1 MAHTIARHAG
11 IVILGMA
18 SIGLQSRDPIGRPG
32 TAQNVDVEARFGL
45 DTADAGPFP
54 SDLFTVEDA
63 SQNTGRRLAY
73 PRPDCG
79 ARPSDCDDIDVVD
92 TLDGWGV
99 QTRISVPFSGEIDPA
114 TVTSSSMFVV
124 SLDGTGPGQ
133 PPGGQRIG
141 INQVVWD
148 AATHTI
154 HFEVDRLLDQHRQH
168 AVIVTKDVLDARG
181 RRVKRS
187 HAFENYARSTPPWY
201 GARLDR
207 ALAAAHALG
216 IPPGHVV
223 SASVFTTQ
231 TVTSVMERI
240 RDDIKAGVPA
250 PADFLLGPAGE
261 RSVFNR
267 ADVSSVM
274 FRPQTTVSPPVLT
287 DSAINLSQLDVVAG
301 AVGRIAYG
309 RYTSPDYLVHPGE
322 YIPAV
327 GTRSETPPVQDYATV
342 HFTLYVPSGPKPAAG
357 WPVVLIGGGAS
368 GNQHVSSTIVAS
380 VMASRGLAT
389 IGISHVGQGFGPL
402 GRLVVTK
409 TDSTVLDLPNPGRGA
424 DQNGDNTYSFLEG
437 SEAAQPLTWTISLR
451 DTHRQT
457 VIDFMQLVR
466 VIEIGMDVDGD
477 SSADLDAAR
486 IYFQGASAGSML
498 GASFVALEPSVAVA
512 AFVTPPGL
520 ITEHTRW
527 QPIRRSAIGRALLA
541 RVPSLI
547 NAPGIMRIDDIA
559 VAAPHFDEKKPL
571 RDQPVEV
578 STVAGATAIQHA
590 LEFVEMVAEP
600 GVGAMFW
607 AKYLRA
613 EPLSGSYPKAILYQM
628 AKGDQQA
635 PNPGTTAIIREG
647 DLADRT
653 TFYRHDL
660 ASTFDPTIPKN
671 PHLFAGQPTSLNATA
686 RAISIGAQEQMAV
699 FFASHGLTTIHPSP
713 EQFFEVPIAGP
724 LPETLNYIR

>member
-1 MAHTIARHAG
+1 MAHTIARQAG
-11 IVILGMA
+11 IVMLGLA
-18 SIGLQSRDPIGRPG
+18 SLGLQSLDPTGRPATKQDGDVVALFALG
-32 TAQNVDVEARFGL
+32 TPE
-45 DTADAGPFP
+45 AGPFP
-54 SDLFTVEDA
+54 SDIFTIEDS

-73 PRPDCG
+73 PRPAC
-79 ARPSDCDDIDVVD
+79 AVRPSDCDDIDVVN

-99 QTRISVPFSGEIDPA
+99 QSRISVPFSAAIDPA
-114 TVTSSSMFVV
+114 TVTSDSMFVV
-124 SLDGTGPGQ
+124 SLDSTRPGQ

-148 AATHTI
+148 VATHTI
-154 HFEVDRLLDQHRQH
+154 HVEVDRLLDQHRQH
-168 AVIVTKDVLDARG
+168 AIIVTKAVLDTRG

-187 HAFENYARSTPPWY
+187 EAFENYAGWAPAWY
-201 GARLDR
+201 AARLDR

-216 IPPGHVV
+216 IPPGHVA

-240 RDDIKAGVPA
+240 RDDLKARVPP

-267 ADVSSVM
+267 ADVTSVV
-274 FRPQTTVSPPVLT
+274 FRQHTGVSPPVLT
-287 DSAINLSQLDVVAG
+287 NSDVNLSQLDVVAG

-309 RYTSPDYLVHPGE
+309 RYISPDYLVHPGE

-327 GTRSETPPVQDYATV
+327 GTRIETPPVQGYATV
-342 HFTLYVPSGPKPAAG
+342 YFTLYLPSGPKPSGG
-357 WPVVLIGGGAS
+357 WPVVLIGGGVS
-368 GNQHVSSTIVAS
+368 GNQHVSSTIFAS
-380 VMASRGLAT
+380 MMASRGLAT

-424 DQNGDNTYSFLEG
+424 NQNSDNTYAPLEG
-437 SEAAQPLTWTISLR
+437 AEAAQPRTWTISLR

-457 VIDFMQLVR
+457 VIDLMQLVR
-466 VIEIGMDVDGD
+466 VIEVGIDVDGD

-486 IYFQGASAGSML
+486 IYFQGGSAGSML

-520 ITEHTRW
+520 ITDHTRW
-527 QPIRRSAIGRALLA
+527 QPIRRSAIGRALQA

-547 NAPGIMRIDDIA
+547 NGPGLTSIDGVA
-559 VAAPHFDEKKPL
+559 VAAPHFDENKPL
-571 RDQPVEV
+571 RDQPVMIN
-578 STVAGATAIQHA
+578 TVAGATAIQQA

-600 GVGAMFW
+600 GVGAIAW
-607 AKYLRA
+607 AKYLRS
-613 EPLSGSYPKAILYQM
+613 EPLSGSYPKALLYQM
-628 AKGDQQA
+628 AIGDQQA
-635 PNPGTTAIIREG
+635 PNPGTSAIIREG
-647 DLADRT
+647 DLAAMT
-653 TFYRHDL
+653 TVYRHDL
-660 ASTFDPTIPKN
+660 ASAFDPTIPKN
-671 PHLFAGQPTSLNATA
+671 PHLFAGQPTILNATA
-686 RAISIGAQEQMAV
+686 RAISLGAQEQMAV
-699 FFASHGLTTIHPSP
+699 FFASGGLTTIVPSP
-713 EQFFEVPIAGP
+713 AQFFEVPIASP

>member
-1 MAHTIARHAG
+1 MAHRIPWDAA
-11 IVILGMA
+11 IVILGLA
-18 SIGLQSRDPIGRPG
+18 STGFQSSDAKGRPD
-32 TAQNVDVEARFGL
+32 QQDVVARFGL
-45 DTADAGPFP
+45 DTPDSGPFP
-54 SDLFTVEDA
+54 SDIFTVEDA
-63 SQNTGRRLAY
+63 SQQTGRRLAY

-79 ARPSDCDDIDVVD
+79 VRPSDCDDIDVVN
-92 TLDGWGV
+92 TLDGWGL

-114 TVTSSSMFVV
+114 TVTSRSMFVV
-124 SLDGTGPGQ
+124 SLDSTRPGQ
-133 PPGGQRIG
+133 PRGGQRIG

-148 AATHTI
+148 VATHTI

-168 AVIVTKDVLDARG
+168 AVIVTKDVLDPLG

-187 HAFENYARSTPPWY
+187 DTFENYATSTPAWY
-201 GARLDR
+201 RANLDR
-207 ALAAAHALG
+207 ALAAAREFG
-216 IPPGHVV
+216 VPPGHVV

-250 PADFLLGPAGE
+250 PADFLLGPSGE

-267 ADVSSVM
+267 ADISSVV
-274 FRPQTTVSPPVLT
+274 FRQHTTLSPPAFT
-287 DSAINLSQLDVVAG
+287 NSAVNLSQLDVVAG
-301 AVGRIAYG
+301 AVGWIAYG
-309 RYTSPDYLVHPGE
+309 RYASPEYLVHPGE

-327 GTRSETPPVQDYATV
+327 GTRSETPAIQGEATV
-342 HFTLYVPSGPKPAAG
+342 YFTLYLPSGPKPAAG

-368 GNQHVSSTIVAS
+368 GNQHVSSTIFAS

-389 IGISHVGQGFGPL
+389 LGISHVGQGFGPL
-402 GRLVVTK
+402 GRLQVTK
-409 TDSTVLDLPNPGRGA
+409 SDASVIDLPNAGRGA

-437 SEAAQPLTWTISLR
+437 SEAAEPRTWTISLR

-457 VIDFMQLVR
+457 VIDFLQLVR

-477 SSADLDAAR
+477 SSADLDASR

-498 GASFVALEPSVAVA
+498 GASFVALEPGVAVA
-512 AFVTPPGL
+512 AFVSPPGL

-541 RVPSLI
+541 RVPFLI
-547 NAPGIMRIDDIA
+547 NPPGITAIDG
-559 VAAPHFDEKKPL
+559 VGVMAPHFDENKPL
-571 RDQPVEV
+571 RDQPVV
-578 STVAGATAIQHA
+578 INTVAGATAIQQA
-590 LEFVEMVAEP
+590 LEFVELVAEP
-600 GVGAMFW
+600 GVGATFW

-613 EPLSGSYPKAILYQM
+613 QPLSGSYPKAILYQM

-647 DLADRT
+647 HLADTT
-653 TFYRHDL
+653 TFYRHDV
-660 ASTFDPTIPKN
+660 ASAFDPTIPKN
-671 PHLFAGQPTSLNATA
+671 PHLFAGQPTSPNATV
-686 RAISIGAQEQMAV
+686 RAISVGAQDQMAV
-699 FFASHGLTTIHPSP
+699 FLASGGLTTIHPSP
-713 EQFFEVPIAGP
+713 SQFFEVPVAVP

>member
-1 MAHTIARHAG
+1 MAHIIARPAG
-11 IVILGMA
+11 IVLLGLA
-18 SIGLQSRDPIGRPG
+18 SIGLQSPDAIDRTG
-32 TAQNVDVEARFGL
+32 TELDVVARFGL
-45 DTADAGPFP
+45 GTPDAGPFP
-54 SDLFTVEDA
+54 SDIFTVEDA
-63 SQNTGRRLAY
+63 SQHTGRRLAY

-79 ARPSDCDDIDVVD
+79 VRPSDCDDIDVVN

-99 QTRISVPFSGEIDPA
+99 QTRISVPFSGEIDLT

-124 SLDGTGPGQ
+124 SLDSARPGQ

-141 INQVVWD
+141 INQAVWD
-148 AATHTI
+148 AATHTL
-154 HFEVDRLLDQHRQH
+154 HFEVDRLLDQHREH
-168 AVIVTKDVLDARG
+168 AVIVTKDVLDTRG
-181 RRVKRS
+181 RKVKRS
-187 HAFENYARSTPPWY
+187 EAFESYATSTPAWY
-201 GARLDR
+201 RARLDR

-216 IPPGHVV
+216 TPPGNVV
-223 SASVFTTQ
+223 CASVFTTQ

-267 ADVSSVM
+267 TDVSTVM
-274 FRPQTTVSPPVLT
+274 FKQHTTASPPLFT
-287 DSAINLSQLDVVAG
+287 DSPVNLPQLDVVAG
-301 AVGRIAYG
+301 AVGRMAYG

-327 GTRSETPPVQDYATV
+327 GTRTETPPVQGHATV
-342 HFTLYVPSGPKPAAG
+342 YFTLYLPSGPKPSGG
-357 WPVVLIGGGAS
+357 WPVVLIGGGVS
-368 GNQHVSSTIVAS
+368 GNQHVSTTIMGS
-380 VMASRGLAT
+380 MMASRGLAT
-389 IGISHVGQGFGPL
+389 IGINHVGQGFGPL

-424 DQNGDNTYSFLEG
+424 DQNGNNTHSPLEG
-437 SEAAQPLTWTISLR
+437 AEAAEPRTWTISLR
-451 DTHRQT
+451 DSHRQT
-457 VIDFMQLVR
+457 VIDLMQLVR
-466 VIEIGMDVDGD
+466 VIEIGVDVDGD

-498 GASFVALEPSVAVA
+498 GPSFVALEPSVAVA
-512 AFVTPPGL
+512 AFVAPPGL

-527 QPIRRSAIGRALLA
+527 QPMRRSAIGRALQA
-541 RVPSLI
+541 RVPTLI
-547 NAPGIMRIDDIA
+547 NAPGIMSIDGVA
-559 VAAPHFDEKKPL
+559 VAAPRFDENKPL
-571 RDQPVEV
+571 RDQPVV
-578 STVAGATAIQHA
+578 INTVAGATAIQQA

-600 GVGAMFW
+600 GVGAISW

-635 PNPGTTAIIREG
+635 PNPGTSAVIREG

-660 ASTFDPTIPKN
+660 ASAFDPAIPKN
-671 PHLFAGQPTSLNATA
+671 PHLFAGQPTILNPTA
-686 RAISIGAQEQMAV
+686 RAIALGAQEQMAV
-699 FFASHGLTTIHPSP
+699 FFASGGLTTIHPSP
-713 EQFFEVPIAGP
+713 PQFFEVSIAGP